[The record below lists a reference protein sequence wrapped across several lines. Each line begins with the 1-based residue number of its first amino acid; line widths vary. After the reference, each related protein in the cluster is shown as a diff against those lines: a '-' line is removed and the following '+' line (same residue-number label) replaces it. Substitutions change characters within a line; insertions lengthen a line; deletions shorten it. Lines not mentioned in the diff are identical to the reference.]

1 MAKYLEQDVPASS
14 ASTEYIDSIIADE
27 VARSQTPAYLRP
39 VTTGAEANVPQA
51 VQDIL
56 TGITA
61 AAGAQ
66 GPGIGVNDSV
76 WSDANLRA
84 AVAAATPVD
93 VTTINAGINASDLA
107 IEGARESGVFYG
119 SQNTGVTPA
128 VTAKYPALTKAPLP
142 GTKGVEP
149 PALTANPAF
158 DAILAVLSSY
168 GMSGVADKISEIRA
182 LYPDISS
189 ADLMTLLKYD
199 KRFNAPY
206 LDRFSGNAALMAK
219 GFAPLDEKTYLA
231 NEQAY
236 SKIFNAYGIADQF
249 ANKEY
254 YAKLIGG
261 SVSPDEANSRVSMAF
276 DRVLNDKMTLGAFN
290 KFYPT
295 IKTSAIAATL
305 LDPEQ
310 QLPALQRQVT
320 SAEIGGQ
327 ALMQGLQASLLADQ
341 QKSMAYSN
349 VTTGTLGAEELAK
362 MGVTK
367 ATAGAAYSKIGEVLP
382 TAEKLSSIYGSTLD
396 QYGQVQAEQEQLM
409 GMASAKR
416 KREQLAAT
424 EVGTFSAQSGASKG
438 AFSTNYL
445 NKTSSAGLI

>member
-1 MAKYLEQDVPASS
+1 MAREQLMVDGNTTIVDGAVSQQTRVAVLTEAARAAAASGDSARARQLLVQAATANQESTVVSTAVAQKSIDETAKVIETTTAAINADVEALGKTEDTVNAAIASS
-14 ASTEYIDSIIADE
+14 VQENPGVLPFKGA
-27 VARSQTPAYLRP
+27 
-39 VTTGAEANVPQA
+39 VTTGS
-51 VQDIL
+51 
-56 TGITA
+56 
-61 AAGAQ
+61 GA
-66 GPGIGVNDSV
+66 
-76 WSDANLRA
+76 
-84 AVAAATPVD
+84 
-93 VTTINAGINASDLA
+93 
-107 IEGARESGVFYG
+107 Y
-119 SQNTGVTPA
+119 
-128 VTAKYPALTKAPLP
+128 
-142 GTKGVEP
+142 
-149 PALTANPAF
+149 
-158 DAILAVLSSY
+158 DAIIALLSSY
-168 GMSGVADKISEIRA
+168 GMSSVADKIAEIRA

-189 ADLMTLLKYD
+189 ADMMTLIKYD

-206 LDRFSGNAALMAK
+206 MDRFAGNAQLMAK

-236 SKIFNAYGIADQF
+236 NKIFNAYGITQF
-249 ANKEY
+249 ANKDY

-276 DRVLNDKMTLGAFN
+276 GRVLNDKMTLGAFN

-295 IKTSAIAATL
+295 IKTSDIAATL

-320 SAEIGGQ
+320 AAEIGGQ
-327 ALMQGLQASLLADQ
+327 ALMQGLQTSLLESTAAQ
-341 QKSMAYSN
+341 GEVGFTN
-349 VTTGTLGAEELAK
+349 VKRGTLGAEELAK

-367 ATAGAAYSKIGEVLP
+367 AGAAKAYGAIAEVLP

-396 QYGQVQAEQEQLM
+396 QYGQLQAEQEQLQ

-424 EVGTFSAQSGASKG
+424 EIGTWSGQSGASRG

-445 NKTSSAGLI
+445 NRSSAAGLV

>member
-1 MAKYLEQDVPASS
+1 MPREAITGGDGTATPLEDAFYASGNVSLSYLESLLKTANTAANPAG
-14 ASTEYIDSIIADE
+14 
-27 VARSQTPAYLRP
+27 PM
-39 VTTGAEANVPQA
+39 TGAQEAT
-51 VQDIL
+51 D
-56 TGITA
+56 TA
-61 AAGAQ
+61 AA
-66 GPGIGVNDSV
+66 
-76 WSDANLRA
+76 
-84 AVAAATPVD
+84 VALATPVD
-93 VTTINAGINASDLA
+93 LATINAGMTKSDLA
-107 IEGARESGVFYG
+107 TEAAREAGVFYG
-119 SQNTGVTPA
+119 STNVGMNPA
-128 VTAKYPALTKAPLP
+128 NAAKYPAAVTAPVP
-142 GTKGVEP
+142 GSKGVVTDT
-149 PALTANPAF
+149 TANPAF
-158 DAILAVLSSY
+158 DAIQAVLGSY
-168 GMSGVADKISEIRA
+168 GMSGVADKIAEIRA

-236 SKIFNAYGIADQF
+236 AKIFNAYGINQF

-290 KFYPT
+290 KFYPS
-295 IKTSAIAATL
+295 IKTSDIAATL

-320 SAEIGGQ
+320 ASEIGGQ
-327 ALMQGLQASLLADQ
+327 ALMQGLQTSLLASTAE
-341 QKSMAYSN
+341 QKEVGFTN
-349 VTTGTLGAEELAK
+349 VQRGTIGAEELAK

-367 ATAGAAYSKIGEVLP
+367 AQAAKAYTQVAEVLP

-396 QYGQVQAEQEQLM
+396 QYGQLQAEQEQFTGL
-409 GMASAKR
+409 ASAKR
-416 KREQLAAT
+416 KREQLAGR
-424 EVGTFSAQSGASKG
+424 EVAQFSGTSGKYQG
-438 AFSTNYL
+438 
-445 NKTSSAGLI
+445 KTSSAGLV